1 MPAPTDPALYKE
13 AKEFIEKKYKT
24 NSPFRSG
31 AIVKQY
37 KQQFKKKNES
47 GNPYTNEGPK
57 NLERFFEEK
66 WVAVNPVI
74 GESGKPVFRP
84 TKRVSDKTPRLLQDT
99 PSNILRKQVSHKQ
112 KIPMTK
118 RLARYATVI
127 HHAKTGGALS
137 IGSLKNLLNA
147 SYDKKTKETDGFIQD
162 RDLSTKTSKVYV
174 NPDTG
179 QTVVAHKGTTGF
191 TDWANNAMY
200 ALGGETLYKT
210 TDRYKEAKAVQ
221 RGAEKKYG
229 RDNISTIG
237 HSQGGLQ
244 AELLGKK
251 GNETITLNKA
261 TRPFSNTQA
270 SNQYDVRTK
279 NDAVSALNPFQSYKP
294 DLTVDAE
301 TYNPLTAHSVDTLNK
316 VDQNQM
322 IGRGFNPFISRG
334 KIGGMIV
341 RRFDY

>member
-1 MPAPTDPALYKE
+1 MPAPTDPTLYKE

-37 KQQFKKKNES
+37 KQQFKKKHES
-47 GNPYTNEGPK
+47 GTPYTNEGPK

-74 GESGKPVFRP
+74 GESGNPVFRP
-84 TKRVSDKTPRLLQDT
+84 TKRVSDKTPKLLQDI

-112 KIPMTK
+112 KIPSEK
-118 RLARYATVI
+118 RLSRYTTVI
-127 HHAKTGGALS
+127 HHAKKGGALS
-137 IGSLKNLLNA
+137 VGSLKNLLNA
-147 SYDKKTKETDGFIQD
+147 SYDKKQKTVDNFVQD
-162 RDLSTKTSKVYV
+162 RDLSTKTSKVYY
-174 NPDTG
+174 NPETG

-200 ALGGETLYKT
+200 AVGGENLYKT
-210 TDRYKEAKAVQ
+210 TDRYKEAKQVQ
-221 RGAEKKYG
+221 RNAEKKYG

-251 GNETITLNKA
+251 GKETITLNKA

-270 SNQYDVRTK
+270 ENQYDVRTK
-279 NDAVSALNPFQSYKP
+279 NDAVSALNPFQTYKP
-294 DLTVDAE
+294 DLTVDAG
-301 TYNPLTAHSVDTLNK
+301 TSNPLTAHSVDSLNK
-316 VDQNQM
+316 ADQNQM
-322 IGRGFNPFISRG
+322 IGKGFNPFIVRG
-334 KIGGMIV
+334 KVGGMIV